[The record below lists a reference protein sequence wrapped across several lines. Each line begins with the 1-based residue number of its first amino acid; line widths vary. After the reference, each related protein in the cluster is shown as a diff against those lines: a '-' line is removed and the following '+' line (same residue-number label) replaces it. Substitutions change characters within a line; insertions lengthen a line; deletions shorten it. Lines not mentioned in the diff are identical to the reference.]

1 MSSSFDSVFKIL
13 SQRCLLL
20 ILVHISLS
28 NGLVCLFE
36 SYIRL
41 MNEDL
46 TSPGSSFGTPPWLK
60 SQNSPSIQI
69 KIPMAFVKMG
79 FGYDNSRNIYKVVSM
94 VVKAQSRKTE
104 VRFIA

>member
-1 MSSSFDSVFKIL
+1 
-13 SQRCLLL
+13 
-20 ILVHISLS
+20 
-28 NGLVCLFE
+28 
-36 SYIRL
+36 

>member
-1 MSSSFDSVFKIL
+1 MSAPHSCPYLPQQWLGLFVWELYTAHERGFDLAWVQFWNPAM
-13 SQRCLLL
+13 R
-20 ILVHISLS
+20 
-28 NGLVCLFE
+28 
-36 SYIRL
+36 
-41 MNEDL
+41 
-46 TSPGSSFGTPPWLK
+46 LK

-94 VVKAQSRKTE
+94 VVEAQSRKTE

>member
-1 MSSSFDSVFKIL
+1 M
-13 SQRCLLL
+13 R
-20 ILVHISLS
+20 
-28 NGLVCLFE
+28 
-36 SYIRL
+36 
-41 MNEDL
+41 
-46 TSPGSSFGTPPWLK
+46 LK

-94 VVKAQSRKTE
+94 VVEAQSRKTE